1 MADERLRNDSA
12 DRDDDRTD
20 ERTDTLNA
28 PRLTKTGKVDG
39 RYKRNNDRYAE
50 TREMAGRAMSDR
62 RDELSDDDR
71 LALLASNA
79 LDQILPTP
87 PEIPGHHLFWATT
100 TTPSDPI
107 SRRLALGYKFVTQED
122 VPGFEHL
129 AVKDGEQVGRITCNE
144 MVLMKIRI
152 DLFLKYMKHSHHDR
166 PQAEADKLA
175 DLTPDVTD
183 SNGRRVITKVGG
195 EGLQRSPVHQ
205 PDFSHLT

>member
-1 MADERLRNDSA
+1 MADERLRNDGG
-12 DRDDDRTD
+12 DRDERVDT
-20 ERTDTLNA
+20 RTDTLNA

-50 TREMAGRAMSDR
+50 TREMAGRAMSDK

-79 LDQILPTP
+79 LDSILPTP
-87 PEIPGHHLFWATT
+87 PDIPGHHLFWATT
-100 TTPSDPI
+100 TAPSDPI
-107 SRRLALGYKFVTQED
+107 SRRLALGYKFVNQED

-152 DLFLKYMKHSHHDR
+152 DLFQKYMTHLHHDK

-175 DLTPDVTD
+175 DQVVPLKD
-183 SNGRRVITKVGG
+183 GRGRPIGMVEG
-195 EGLQRSPVHQ
+195 EGLQRAPARQ